1 MITSTDGDL
10 LYYRFKSGDDGSGSK
25 ATNLIK
31 KWNNASYDNGG
42 LKLFTFSTKDFTFGD
57 VSIRKKIYKVY
68 ITYKT
73 NSNSKIIVQTSI
85 NSANSFSD
93 TFNDG
98 KCKFQGTSTAC
109 YDTTTVPSNGLLST
123 SDIWKTAEMFFTTP
137 SNFNKIYSLQLR
149 LYSANTP
156 SDFEINDISI
166 VYRVKSVK

>member
-68 ITYKT
+68 ITYKVKT
-73 NSNSKIIVQTSI
+73 DGTDSAVAVKGAI
-85 NSANSFSD
+85 NSSGDFTQVAFSD
-93 TFNDG
+93 T
-98 KCKFQGTSTAC
+98 KSKFQGTSTVC
-109 YDTTTVPSNGLLST
+109 YGSSTLDETDGL
-123 SDIWKTAEMFFTTP
+123 WKTAEMRFST
-137 SNFNKIYSLQLR
+137 SSVVNNIYSLQLQF
-149 LYSANTP
+149 SSTTVP
-156 SDFEINDISI
+156 KDFEVNDISI
-166 VYRVKSVK
+166 VYRTKSLK